1 MFCEYC
7 GKEIDD
13 SAEFCEFCGMTTD
26 ENEQNELPKTSPRQV
41 GRGRILFV
49 LEMLLNVAVAVSP
62 FMKMFDITVIKRFS
76 FSFVGAIDT
85 VNAVL
90 DAAKTLGINIK
101 FPKTGNFGFWIT
113 VVLIG
118 AAAAIV
124 VGYVFLV
131 LSIISLGK
139 RQKFSSSRKKSAV
152 SLGCFLTSFAL
163 TYLAIF
169 LINSKIS
176 DKIYFDLSLFGV
188 NTLFYI
194 FAAGAAAG
202 IILSWCYKRRAKA

>member
-13 SAEFCEFCGMTTD
+13 SAEYCEFCGMSTD
-26 ENEQNELPKTSPRQV
+26 ENELPEKNPPQV

-62 FMKMFDITVIKRFS
+62 FVKLFDITVIKRFS
-76 FSFVGAIDT
+76 FSLVDAIDT
-85 VNAVL
+85 VNGVL
-90 DAAKTLGINIK
+90 DAAQTLGINIK
-101 FPKTGNFGFWIT
+101 FPKTGNFGFWLA

-118 AAAAIV
+118 AAAAIAA
-124 VGYVFLV
+124 GYVFLI

-139 RQKFSSSRKKSAV
+139 RQKFSSSCKKSAV
-152 SLGCFLTSFAL
+152 SLVCFLASFAL
-163 TYLAIF
+163 TYLAVF
-169 LINSKIS
+169 LLNSMIT

-188 NTLFYI
+188 NILFYI
-194 FAAGAAAG
+194 FVAGAAAG
-202 IILSWCYKRRAKA
+202 IILSWFCKRREKA